1 MKRLQTMRAV
11 LSRTAIAETPLAALI
26 AIWLLAALGYCAV
39 ASATDAP
46 PAPFEMVRSLQSLQG
61 QVAQGNS
68 QAHTAQRVLLKSM
81 KAAFETAEPEVWQD
95 PRNARA
101 AVVYLLSG
109 GHPAVMIT
117 LLQYDPAPA
126 VDERLMRGSL
136 AYIEGRADEAKT
148 LLKDFDP
155 LQMEPGLGG
164 QVALV
169 RAALLVHDAPEEA
182 VRMLD
187 IARLLMPGTL
197 VEEAALRREVFIV
210 GKLGDLEKFQS
221 LSLNYLRRYRG
232 SVYGG
237 DFRRRFAAALDTLG
251 FAESA
256 TRFALLESLLAEFDI
271 DSRRTLYI
279 ALAHHALVKG
289 QLEIVRKATEIAGP
303 LAMEGTDDALRLKL
317 YRAGALIGKDDVKEA
332 LSLLWSIDRKRL
344 DPEETELLDAIFTRI
359 NQVRYWP
366 EPPKGTNGSMSP
378 VTVTAKPDEPGWE
391 TPLMKRVGADLDE
404 ASADLEKAS
413 RRP

>member
-1 MKRLQTMRAV
+1 MRRLHVPRATPA
-11 LSRTAIAETPLAALI
+11 RTPLVALI
-26 AIWLLAALGYCAV
+26 AFWLLAAFGYCA
-39 ASATDAP
+39 ASASEEAA
-46 PAPFEMVRSLQSLQG
+46 PAPFEMVRSLQALQG
-61 QVAQGNS
+61 QVAHGNS

-81 KAAFETAEPEVWQD
+81 RAAFEAADPEVWQD

-109 GHPAVMIT
+109 GHPAVMVK
-117 LLQYDPAPA
+117 LLGYDPKPA
-126 VDERLMRGSL
+126 VDERLMRGAL
-136 AYIEGRADEAKT
+136 AYIEGRADEART
-148 LLKDFDP
+148 LFEDFDP
-155 LQMEPGLGG
+155 LSLEPGLGG

-169 RAALLVHDAPEEA
+169 RAALLVHDDPAEA
-182 VRMLD
+182 IRMLD
-187 IARLLMPGTL
+187 VARLLMPGTL
-197 VEEAALRREVFIV
+197 VEEAALRREVFLV

-237 DFRRRFAAALDTLG
+237 DFRRRFAAALDSLG
-251 FAESA
+251 FADSA

-289 QLEIVRKATEIAGP
+289 QLEIVRKATDIATP
-303 LAMEGTDDALRLKL
+303 LAMAGTDEALRLKL

-344 DPEETELLDAIFTRI
+344 DPEETELLDAIFARI

-366 EPPKGTNGSMSP
+366 DPPKGTNGSLSP
-378 VTVTAKPDEPGWE
+378 VTVTATPDAPSWE
-391 TPLMKRVGADLDE
+391 TPLMKRAGSDIDDAK
-404 ASADLEKAS
+404 ADLEKAT